1 MSFQEGSTCEISKE
15 LQGDDEAG
23 SQGLEG
29 IHTKGLE
36 KDQGL
41 KSHMDPVTTVS
52 RWILLH
58 A

>member
-1 MSFQEGSTCEISKE
+1 MTFQEGSTREISEE
-15 LQGDDEAG
+15 LQGDDGAG

-29 IHTKGLE
+29 IYTKGLE

-52 RWILLH
+52 WWILLH
-58 A
+58 E